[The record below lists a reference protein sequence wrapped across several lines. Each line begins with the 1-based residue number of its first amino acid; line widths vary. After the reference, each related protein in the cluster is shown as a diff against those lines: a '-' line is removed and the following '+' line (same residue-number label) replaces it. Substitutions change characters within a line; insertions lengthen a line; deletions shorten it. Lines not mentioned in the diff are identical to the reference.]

1 MTPARPANTT
11 MPVPPAA
18 APVPATKP
26 ISKGPV
32 IDMTLAELDAE
43 TRALTLEGYVRR
55 EMRIQYEALKAECER
70 EIEDFLKAASETR
83 GKIAT
88 L

>member
-1 MTPARPANTT
+1 
-11 MPVPPAA
+11 
-18 APVPATKP
+18 
-26 ISKGPV
+26 
-32 IDMTLAELDAE
+32 MTLAELDAE